1 MHGRVAKHR
10 ADIILLTIVFNC
22 LGPQTNQLKR
32 HDKAKGVVTMHA
44 FPTADP
50 NVCIEPLSDDPMNNN
65 FLGFRILAEMS
76 RKELSRYRASDVIQ
90 MRCFM
95 ASLGATGP
103 GIFSVKPAGGE
114 RAPIETIRGLWDVIH
129 PSDPTQDELIER
141 HETYDSRAQESTTAK
156 EGKGTPS
163 SEATLP
169 SYDETIQ
176 RLPTGFYFTE
186 EKNSPPCTSEG
197 VQSSLLGAP
206 LPIYDPSFALPKS
219 SRRPQHDTFRPPY
232 GPPISCPISLGY
244 GPEVGLEP
252 GIQALWNPKGNTY
265 FFLDHIRQTTFFDD
279 PRPAPKPVHVPNKY
293 DFVYGDQHGE
303 TNVPLGVCRV
313 STVIVAAARRALNKE
328 HGFTI
333 NASGANGSDGPDG
346 HTGQQGGPGYA
357 GGAGGTGGAYG
368 AKGGNGSPGCPGYD
382 GISGTHGT
390 AASDVN
396 LRLEGSVDEL
406 RVIGRF
412 HVTACLGDERCEE
425 VLFVDCS
432 GGNGAHGGDGGVGGL
447 GGEGGRGGFGAP
459 GQMGYTSYTGSGG
472 DGGNGGTG
480 GDGGKGGEGGP
491 GGRGGDGGS
500 AGFGGVCVFCTTKPE
515 LLVLVEADCR
525 CGDPGKGGN
534 SGAGG
539 TGGRGGRG
547 GEGGQ
552 GGIGGSGENGMNGR
566 RGSHGNDGA
575 NGNDGARGKDGV
587 LGRDGMQAPNGGI
600 LWVVNTPDG
609 QILHQAGA
617 RYEAHVTKLIV
628 VSAIDDGIFEP
639 NERIAVSGV
648 VVTNTGGLPLPSGT
662 QALIPSTGTIKFE
675 PTRFTFPTQLLPNQE
690 IVIPITFY
698 GRIFDQPP
706 PSKPGPF
713 VSSAKFATRVE
724 LLGRPFIKSHLTET
738 FAVQYPVKLD
748 SIRCNENMG
757 RGEVNLFEIDVRNVS
772 SMPYGDCA
780 KSGGSVT
787 LRLHLDARLIPVGPA
802 SPASQSPPYTITYD
816 HSVRDSVCIRMHEI
830 PPGKVVTVQVAVQI
844 ESQAELFE
852 RCYWQA
858 DLCLRGKVI
867 EYNFQNIRVSPFY
880 IPTDPPA
887 DMLLI
892 TGPEI
897 SRKEFVFWQRILET
911 LEVTVDFWDVSR
923 YNGLSFDF
931 QTNTQHPVTWEG
943 RYAGRTIVYPHCN
956 LKFLSG
962 MDIARHFHG
971 SDLREGDRKD
981 LGSGMVLFLPAPPPD
996 TSAFVSRAFDRDDA
1010 AVMRHLALVD
1020 DPLELPPRCTYSG
1033 WHFSTPTS
1041 ATGLKWEEKTLKK
1054 FEKAN
1059 PSRSVTVVRRRVN
1072 IESTG
1077 VFRYSYGEVDLR
1089 CCPLLHSCKFVTVGS
1104 ASGSIVNI
1112 TVDDIGLSPA
1122 SVKIPIASNYGQVLL
1137 ATLFGISLSHKLKLI
1152 KVTAEEP
1159 SDRSQSANPTF
1170 CLPNGFTLSKAE
1182 LSAICAAREIAEE
1195 VLSCTGTLDRMQAFA
1210 SDVVNNISAYSP
1222 NGKIVFQ
1229 TTQLIEKEL
1238 ADFKKLKNSR
1248 AKRASLAIKQQ
1259 IKCVQQALR
1268 ESNIDIRKVSQL
1280 PRLCLLQQSGRMLR
1294 SHQYF
1299 MKDERWNLA

>member
-1 MHGRVAKHR
+1 MIHHKS
-10 ADIILLTIVFNC
+10 
-22 LGPQTNQLKR
+22 Q
-32 HDKAKGVVTMHA
+32 VTEMVHA

-50 NVCIEPLSDDPMNNN
+50 NMCIEPLSADPKNNN
-65 FLGFRILAEMS
+65 FLGFRILAKMS
-76 RKELSRYRASDVIQ
+76 RKELSRYRASDVVQ

-103 GIFSVKPAGGE
+103 GMFSVKPAE
-114 RAPIETIRGLWDVIH
+114 RERVPMETIPGLWDVIH
-129 PSDPTQDELIER
+129 PSDPTQDELNER
-141 HETYDSRAQESTTAK
+141 HETYDSRAQESTTAE
-156 EGKGTPS
+156 EGEATPY

-169 SYDETIQ
+169 TYEESIQ
-176 RLPTGFYFTE
+176 P
-186 EKNSPPCTSEG
+186 
-197 VQSSLLGAP
+197 QP
-206 LPIYDPSFALPKS
+206 LPIEFYFPEDNNSSPRERDGVQTSLPGVTLPIYNPSFALPKS

-252 GIQALWNPKGNTY
+252 GIQALWHPEGNTY
-265 FFLDHIRQTTFFDD
+265 YFRDHIHQTSFFDD
-279 PRPAPKPVHVPNKY
+279 PRPAPIPVHVPNRY
-293 DFVYGDQHGE
+293 NFVYGEQRRE
-303 TNVPLGVCRV
+303 TSLPLGVCRD
-313 STVIVAAARRALNKE
+313 SDVIVATARRALSKE

-333 NASGANGSDGPDG
+333 NASGANGGNGPDG
-346 HTGQQGGPGYA
+346 QRGQQGALGYA
-357 GGAGGTGGAYG
+357 GGAGGTGGAHG
-368 AKGGNGSPGCPGYD
+368 GKGGNGSPGRYGSD

-390 AASDVN
+390 TASDVH
-396 LRLEGSVDEL
+396 LRLKGRVDEL
-406 RVIGRF
+406 RVTGRF
-412 HVTACLGDERCEE
+412 CVTACLGDERCEE

-432 GGNGAHGGDGGVGGL
+432 GGNGGNGGDGGC
-447 GGEGGRGGFGAP
+447 GGFGGHGGP
-459 GQMGYTSYTGSGG
+459 GGYGGPGRMGYNSKSGRGG
-472 DGGNGGTG
+472 DGGNGGKG
-480 GDGGKGGEGGP
+480 GDGGDGGEGGP
-491 GGRGGDGGS
+491 AGRGGDGGN
-500 AGFGGVCVFCTTKPE
+500 AGFGGVCVFSTTKPE

-525 CGDPGKGGN
+525 CGAPGKGGN
-534 SGAGG
+534 IGPGGA
-539 TGGRGGRG
+539 GGRGGCG

-552 GGIGGSGENGMNGR
+552 SGIGGSGENGMNGR
-566 RGSHGNDGA
+566 SGYHGANGANGKDGSHGT
-575 NGNDGARGKDGV
+575 DGV
-587 LGRDGMQAPNGGI
+587 LGRDGMHAPHGGI
-600 LWVVNTPDG
+600 LWMVNTRDG
-609 QILHQAGA
+609 QILHKAGT

-628 VSAIDDGIFEP
+628 ISGIDDGIFEP

-662 QALIPSTGTIKFE
+662 QALIPSTDTIKFE
-675 PTRFTFPTQLLPNQE
+675 PTRFTFPTQILPNQE
-690 IVIPITFY
+690 YVIPNAFH

-706 PSKPGPF
+706 PSEPGPF
-713 VSSAKFATRVE
+713 VSSATFATRVE
-724 LLGRPFIKSHLTET
+724 LLGRSFLQSRLVQTI
-738 FAVQYPVKLD
+738 AVQYPVQLA

-757 RGEVNLFEIDVRNVS
+757 RGEVNLFEIDVRNIS
-772 SMPYGDCA
+772 SLPYGKCPR
-780 KSGGSVT
+780 SGGSVT

-802 SPASQSPPYTITYD
+802 SPAAQSPPYTVTYD
-816 HSVRDSVCIRMHEI
+816 HSARDSLCVQMHEI
-830 PPGKVVTVQVAVQI
+830 APGKVVTVQVAVQM

-911 LEVTVDFWDVSR
+911 LEVTVDFWDVSH

-956 LKFLSG
+956 LQFLLG
-962 MDIARHFHG
+962 IDIACHFHG

-981 LGSGMVLFLPAPPPD
+981 LGSGMVLFLPTPPPD
-996 TSAFVSRAFDRDDA
+996 TSAFVSRAFGRDDA

-1033 WHFSTPTS
+1033 SHFSTPTS
-1041 ATGLKWEEKTLKK
+1041 ATCLKWEEKTLKK
-1054 FEKAN
+1054 IEKAN
-1059 PSRSVTVVRRRVN
+1059 PSRSITVVRRRVN

-1077 VFRYSYGEVDLR
+1077 DFRYSYGEVDLR
-1089 CCPLLHSCKFVTVGS
+1089 CCPLLHSCKFVAVGS
-1104 ASGSIVNI
+1104 ASGSIVDMM
-1112 TVDDIGLSPA
+1112 VDDIGLSPA
-1122 SVKIPIASNYGQVLL
+1122 SVKIPMASNYGQVLL

-1159 SDRSQSANPTF
+1159 SNRPQSANPTF

-1195 VLSCTGTLDRMQAFA
+1195 VLSCTGTLDRMQAFT
-1210 SDVVNNISAYSP
+1210 SDIVNNISAYRYYTI
-1222 NGKIVFQ
+1222 GKIIFQ

-1238 ADFKKLKNSR
+1238 AEFKKLKNAR
-1248 AKRASLAIKQQ
+1248 AKRASRDIKQQ
-1259 IKCVQQALR
+1259 IKRVQQALR
-1268 ESNIDIRKVSQL
+1268 ESNIDVRKVSQL
-1280 PRLCLLQQSGRMLR
+1280 PRLCLLQESGRMLR

-1299 MKDERWNLA
+1299 MKDERWNLAG